1 MMRSEC
7 LDVKVKNKR
16 HPDHQE
22 DELVMSNPY
31 QFDPKSALKDWC
43 DRHFMSKSLVQRQK
57 NPPKVEHNKFPDR
70 LPFET

>member
-43 DRHFMSKSLVQRQK
+43 DRHFMSKSLVQRQ
-57 NPPKVEHNKFPDR
+57 
-70 LPFET
+70 